1 MEMDSVVSLGYN
13 SKFEGSGFVMFTSQP
28 AFLVMTC
35 EHVVGSYKSIQVT
48 FPGKT
53 KWYSAGVRW
62 TDKDADLALLRFA
75 PDGDCSRCAA
85 LQFADPNTT
94 ALNSGNV
101 EMIAFHATSPGRL
114 LYPGVFD
121 GCITAE
127 PEDGKITCNYASEHG
142 TSGGPVLKRNKVV
155 GVHKESLEVVKK
167 AVSVVTVL
175 DTLRKRHPNPG
186 NSGIDEILRWHAN

>member
-1 MEMDSVVSLGYN
+1 MDSVVSLGYS
-13 SKFEGSGFVMFTSQP
+13 SKFEGTGFVMFTSQP

-35 EHVVGSYKSIQVT
+35 EHVVGWHKSIQVT

-53 KWYSAGVRW
+53 TWYSAGVRW

-75 PDGDCSRCAA
+75 PNLDCSRCPA

-101 EMIAFHATSPGRL
+101 EMIAFHGTSPGRL

-121 GCITAE
+121 GSITGE
-127 PEDGKITCNYASEHG
+127 PKDGEITCNYASEHG
-142 TSGGPVLKRNKVV
+142 TSGSPALKRDKVV
-155 GVHKESLEVVKK
+155 GVHRASLGVAKS

-175 DTLRKRHPNPG
+175 DTLRKRHPNPR
-186 NSGIDEILRWHAN
+186 NKGIDEILRWHAN

>member
-1 MEMDSVVSLGYN
+1 MEASGLVFLAALNSFPALTRSSLNSNTAGGNHALVSSWLSSLLPFCCCSCCCLPRRSSLSMEMDSVVSLGYN

-121 GCITAE
+121 GCITA
-127 PEDGKITCNYASEHG
+127 G
-142 TSGGPVLKRNKVV
+142 
-155 GVHKESLEVVKK
+155 
-167 AVSVVTVL
+167 
-175 DTLRKRHPNPG
+175 
-186 NSGIDEILRWHAN
+186 RW